1 MAEYAIEMRG
11 MVKIYPGGTVALKG
25 VDFAVREGEIHG
37 LLGENGAGKT
47 TLMEILYG
55 TRSPTEGEIFVRG
68 RRVEIRSPRDA
79 MALGIGMVHQHF
91 TLIPVFTALENV
103 VLGDEPVR
111 SAGLLDVQA
120 ARARVEELMD
130 QTGLHVPLDEPVENL
145 STGERQRI
153 EILKMLYRNA
163 DILIL
168 DEPTAVLTPL
178 ETKELFA
185 FLKRMKEEGKTIVFI
200 THKLREVKAITDR
213 VTVLRRGEVVGT
225 VDTAEVSMEE
235 LARMMVGREVLFE
248 LEKKPREPEEPKL
261 TVEDLWVRGEGGDYA
276 VKGVSFEVRGGEI
289 FGIAGVEGNGQT
301 ELVEA
306 ITGLRLPDR
315 GRVLLAGEDV
325 TGARPHHL
333 YARGLGHI
341 PEDRHRR
348 GIILEFTVAEN
359 SILGLQRLPP
369 FMNKWGVLQ
378 ESVVRDWARKVVERF
393 EIDTPGIDAPA
404 SALSGGNQQKL
415 IVGREIMKD
424 PKVVV
429 AAQPTRGLDVAATEY
444 IRRTLLRMRDE
455 GRAVLLVSADLDEVL
470 MLSDRVG
477 VMYEGELMGVVRPEE
492 VTLEEIGMMM
502 GGVRL
507 EDIKGG
513 GAKAEA
519 ESTGG

>member
-1 MAEYAIEMRG
+1 MTEYAFEMKG

-55 TRSPTEGEIFVRG
+55 TRSPTAGEIYVRG
-68 RRVEIRSPRDA
+68 KKVDIRSPRDA

-91 TLIPVFTALENV
+91 TLIPVFTALENI
-103 VLGDEPVR
+103 VLGDEPVKT
-111 SAGLLDVQA
+111 AGVVNVEA

-130 QTGLHVPLDEPVENL
+130 QTGLHVDLDVPVETL

-163 DILIL
+163 EILIL
-168 DEPTAVLTPL
+168 DEPTAVLTPI
-178 ETKELFA
+178 EVEELFA
-185 FLKRMKEEGKTIVFI
+185 FLKRMRDEGKTIVFI

-213 VTVLRRGEVVGT
+213 VTVLRRGKVVGT
-225 VDTAEVSMEE
+225 VNTEEVTMED
-235 LARMMVGREVLFE
+235 LARMMVGRKVLFK
-248 LEKKPREPEEPKL
+248 LEKRPREPEAPQL
-261 TVEDLWVRGEGGDYA
+261 VVEDLWVRDDKGDYA
-276 VKGVSFEVRGGEI
+276 VKGVSFEVKAGEI

-301 ELVEA
+301 EMVEA
-306 ITGLRLPDR
+306 ITGLRKPER
-315 GRVLLAGEDV
+315 GRVLLAGKDV
-325 TGARPHHL
+325 TGAKPHEL
-333 YARGLGHI
+333 YAMGLGHI
-341 PEDRHRR
+341 PEDRHKR
-348 GIILEFTVAEN
+348 GIILDFTVVEN

-378 ESVVRDWARKVVERF
+378 EKVVRDWAKKVVDRF
-393 EIDTPGIDAPA
+393 EIDTPGIDALA
-404 SALSGGNQQKL
+404 SSLSGGNQQKL

-444 IRRTLLRMRDE
+444 IRKTLLAMRDE

-477 VMYEGELMGVVRPEE
+477 VMYEGQLMGIVRPEE
-492 VTLEEIGMMM
+492 VTIEEIGLMM
-502 GGVRL
+502 GGVKL
-507 EDIKGG
+507 EEIKGRV
-513 GAKAEA
+513 
-519 ESTGG
+519 SR